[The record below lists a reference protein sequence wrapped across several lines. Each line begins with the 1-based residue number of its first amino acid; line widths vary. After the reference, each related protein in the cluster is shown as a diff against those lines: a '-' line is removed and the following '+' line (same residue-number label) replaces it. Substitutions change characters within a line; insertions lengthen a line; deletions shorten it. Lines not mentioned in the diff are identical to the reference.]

1 MKVLCIAQ
9 VEDRENIDKQILKQT
24 RQPDRVIFLVDKNP
38 AKTLEERRIRIAE
51 NHKKL
56 REIVKAYPEYDYIWQ
71 VEQDGD
77 YPEDT
82 LERLIADL
90 DKVDVNTLAYI
101 SGIQVGR
108 HGLYCLGAWVEFR
121 INSFKSLDYRL
132 KGLQRVMATGFYCL
146 LAPRNKWLEGEA
158 TWSGQPWGPDVNW
171 GHTILGVKYVDMDI
185 QIGHIIKSGT
195 IRVSGMS
202 TCNVEYYKRDG
213 AWEYKQLD

>member
-132 KGLQRVMATGFYCL
+132 KGLQRVMATGFNCL
-146 LAPRNKWLEGEA
+146 LAPR
-158 TWSGQPWGPDVNW
+158 
-171 GHTILGVKYVDMDI
+171 
-185 QIGHIIKSGT
+185 IKS
-195 IRVSGMS
+195 V
-202 TCNVEYYKRDG
+202 
-213 AWEYKQLD
+213 